1 MVAFEEKVVSF
12 QKENEQT
19 KQVFVESGS
28 NEHLDMLLKYKGLL
42 DKLTKKFEEFLADI
56 IPSSNQLGDIEI
68 KEKGIPSLLDLF
80 ASAISLV
87 ATLKRSRLSRELP
100 QCCRLYYTQ
109 VDNLRELIY
118 DLEAHRVK
126 DDDLGEILSEIN
138 TL

>member
-1 MVAFEEKVVSF
+1 MVAFEEKIINF
-12 QKENEQT
+12 QRENEQT
-19 KQVFVESGS
+19 KQVIVEAGS
-28 NEHLDMLLKYKGLL
+28 DEHLDMLLNFKSHL
-42 DKLTKKFEEFLADI
+42 DELTKKFDAFLADI
-56 IPSSNQLGDIEI
+56 IPSSNKVDDLEL

-87 ATLKRSRLSRELP
+87 ATLKRSRLSKELP
-100 QCCRLYYTQ
+100 QCCQLYYAQ

-118 DLEAHRVK
+118 DIEAHRIK